1 MVAPPSPCTS
11 MIRNA
16 PRRSCRAKASAC
28 SRNATSRGES
38 LLEGLAAAS
47 PGRVETPLSKRLRH
61 LRFVISVSVSDRDLA
76 EHHQGAPT
84 IFLNNPLPHFV
95 HVQSI
100 DS

>member
-47 PGRVETPLSKRLRH
+47 PGRIETPLSKRLRH

-76 EHHQGAPT
+76 EHQRRPDH
-84 IFLNNPLPHFV
+84 FLNNPLPHLV